1 MFGLDRL
8 PLVSVL
14 ASPQLFHASS
24 LLRRLGSGGF
34 ADSMDL
40 NRVMGM
46 K

>member
-1 MFGLDRL
+1 MD
-8 PLVSVL
+8 PLLLVGVL
-14 ASPQLFHASS
+14 ASPELFHATS
-24 LLRRLGSGGF
+24 LARRLGSGGF